1 MDIQTS
7 DIHDIACTLLACWTL
22 DSFQLPTCPITGK
35 TGKGKGKPQQ
45 RAKKILKNKK
55 IKKFEYKCHSFP
67 HYFVFK
73 NLLIRIT

>member
-35 TGKGKGKPQQ
+35 TGKGKGKQLKTTAEGQ
-45 RAKKILKNKK
+45 KNFKK
-55 IKKFEYKCHSFP
+55 
-67 HYFVFK
+67 
-73 NLLIRIT
+73 